1 MQRWWFLGLSFSLR
15 QFRIPLIP
23 LSSLAIVHLTMR
35 FSQKKQGTSMTQW
48 FLHSTS
54 RDCYGSSCN
63 ISYSLFATQVQEE
76 NNVVWPCRERIC
88 TFSFFLPAFLLSS
101 FQEAISRCFS
111 LFSMSLLFFS
121 HPFKNLS
128 CASDW
133 QPDLYFRL
141 SIKYHQPLELSTD
154 SNHIYLY
161 IYSFYTASSVI
172 ILFLPA
178 DVIHYDFI
186 LKLSLNASQ
195 TWRFNHNGMIIYRL
209 ARGWRLYI

>member
-35 FSQKKQGTSMTQW
+35 FSQRKQGTSMTQW

-111 LFSMSLLFFS
+111 LFSVPLLFFLS
-121 HPFKNLS
+121 SFQKSLLCLRLTAWFVFPSEHQISSATWVIYWFKSYIFIYIFFLH
-128 CASDW
+128 
-133 QPDLYFRL
+133 
-141 SIKYHQPLELSTD
+141 SI
-154 SNHIYLY
+154 
-161 IYSFYTASSVI
+161 
-172 ILFLPA
+172 
-178 DVIHYDFI
+178 
-186 LKLSLNASQ
+186 
-195 TWRFNHNGMIIYRL
+195 
-209 ARGWRLYI
+209 